1 MRVIIGLP
9 WFRVHAVVLNDPGR
23 LLAVHLM
30 HTGLVAGWS
39 GSMTFYE
46 LSALDPTDLTFN
58 PMWRQGLYVL
68 PMASRLG
75 CTGSW
80 SGWSL
85 TPIPAA
91 ATTLWS
97 YEGIGVCHIV
107 LAGLLFAASVWHWTY
122 WDLDLFRDG
131 RTGSLCL
138 DLPALFG
145 IHLSLA
151 AVL

>member
-1 MRVIIGLP
+1 MRFIIGLP

-75 CTGSW
+75 
-80 SGWSL
+80 
-85 TPIPAA
+85 
-91 ATTLWS
+91 
-97 YEGIGVCHIV
+97 
-107 LAGLLFAASVWHWTY
+107 
-122 WDLDLFRDG
+122 
-131 RTGSLCL
+131 
-138 DLPALFG
+138 
-145 IHLSLA
+145 
-151 AVL
+151 